1 MDFVSPREYGRR
13 VQNRLWRAFTQD
25 YPPHQTATSFS
36 LGLFLVAMP
45 NLGASVVLLGAIGYR
60 YDWVNRLALLCSIL
74 VLNPLAKG
82 TVYVVSFT
90 LGVALLGPVD
100 GVSAGDISLT
110 AGGDVLLRLLVGNLV
125 VAAALAGA
133 GYVVALYGVH
143 AARRY
148 EQRKDESGG

>member
-13 VQNRLWRAFTQD
+13 VQTRLWQAFTQD

-45 NLGASVVLLGAIGYR
+45 NLGASVILLGAIGYR
-60 YDWVNRLALLCSIL
+60 FDWANRLALLCSVL

-82 TVYVVSFT
+82 TVYVTSFA
-90 LGVALLGPVD
+90 LGVALLGSVE
-100 GVSAGDISLT
+100 GVSAGDVSLT
-110 AGGDVLLRLLVGNLV
+110 AGGDVLLRLLLGNLLI
-125 VAAALAGA
+125 ATALAAA

-148 EQRKDESGG
+148 ERRKDTGS